1 MADVKRKARAIA
13 YALWKAAPRVPVFA
27 PVVAAVHT
35 REQIAHLHT
44 VDARYA
50 RRQEERRR
58 RCGMSC
64 GSGPKLAGVRGG
76 RRRRPV
82 SQEEPEMRIA
92 TLTAI
97 GCLTLL
103 GTTALAQTVTCDYDH
118 TVNFKTF
125 RTYAWT
131 SGTELTDE
139 LNHARVV
146 RAIDAVLAAKGL
158 ARVEPSANPD
168 VLVAY
173 HASFDKNLQI
183 TGSTYPWGPV
193 GLSADRWG
201 WASVQ
206 PVLVGTL
213 LVDISDARTRAIVWR
228 SLASSHISPTDK
240 PESRDKKIA
249 KATRMMFKN
258 YPPKP

>member
-1 MADVKRKARAIA
+1 
-13 YALWKAAPRVPVFA
+13 
-27 PVVAAVHT
+27 
-35 REQIAHLHT
+35 
-44 VDARYA
+44 
-50 RRQEERRR
+50 
-58 RCGMSC
+58 
-64 GSGPKLAGVRGG
+64 
-76 RRRRPV
+76 
-82 SQEEPEMRIA
+82 MRIA

-118 TVNFKTF
+118 TANFATF

-131 SGTELTDE
+131 SGTELADE

-173 HASFDKNLQI
+173 HASFEKNLEI
-183 TGSTYPWGPV
+183 TGSTDGWGPF
-193 GLSADRWG
+193 GLGGGGLGSAR
-201 WASVQ
+201 VQ

-213 LVDISDARTRAIVWR
+213 VVDISDARTKKIVWR
-228 SLASSHISPTDK
+228 SLTSSDITPTDK
-240 PESRDKKIA
+240 PESRDKDVA
-249 KATRMMFKN
+249 KATKKMFRN
-258 YPPKP
+258 YPPRP